1 MSPSLAD
8 LAATFR
14 TTPAQLEAIVA
25 ELARRAPA
33 NVYYVFRVARRERGS
48 ATTVRKPRTVVAFPT
63 ADDAMAWA
71 QRSGQSANARLRAI
85 TPMTLLT
92 YMLADPTI
100 IAVRFLHHGA
110 EARPNGPAVA
120 IQRDD
125 LVRAID
131 QARSAPPESL
141 PLAVAD
147 GHESPAAADEAL
159 ASAAESPALTAE
171 RYDAL
176 QFGVDFVA
184 RARFRVALA
193 EAIEQVVAAYE
204 PPPGSVDAGPRSIFA
219 TTAVEEWLR
228 AHGFPRARQRR
239 WIDITDDERWTHGVE
254 LCEIDAGT
262 QNHLLIQLIISVDE
276 TGRQYIREVR
286 VTA

>member
-1 MSPSLAD
+1 MPPSLAD
-8 LAATFR
+8 LAATFKV
-14 TTPAQLEAIVA
+14 TPVQLEAVLT

-33 NVYYVFRVARRERGS
+33 SVYYVFRVTRRDRGH
-48 ATTVRKPRTVVAFPT
+48 APAVRKPRTVVAFPT

-71 QRSGQSANARLRAI
+71 QRSGQSAHARLRAI
-85 TPMTLLT
+85 APMTLLS
-92 YMLADPTI
+92 YLLADPTI
-100 IAVRFLHHGA
+100 MAIRFLHHSA
-110 EARPNGPAVA
+110 EARPNGPAIE

-125 LVRAID
+125 LVRAIE
-131 QARSAPPESL
+131 QVRSVAPES
-141 PLAVAD
+141 PPPAVAD
-147 GHESPAAADEAL
+147 GDESVAR
-159 ASAAESPALTAE
+159 AAESLVLTAE

-176 QFGVDFVA
+176 QFGIDFVA
-184 RARFRVALA
+184 RAQFRVALA
-193 EAIEQVVAAYE
+193 TAIEQVVAAYQ

-239 WIDITDDERWTHGVE
+239 WIDITDDERWIHGVE

-276 TGRQYIREVR
+276 TGRQYIRDVR